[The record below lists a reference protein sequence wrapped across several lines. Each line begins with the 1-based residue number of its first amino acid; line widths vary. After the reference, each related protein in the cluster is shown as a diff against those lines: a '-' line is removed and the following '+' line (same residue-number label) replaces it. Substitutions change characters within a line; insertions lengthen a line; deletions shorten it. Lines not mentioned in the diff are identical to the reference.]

1 MGQRILRKCQSRTG
15 SDPAPANMSRDHQD
29 PVIDHTMLDHP
40 SLETDHPSHGTTR
53 AVIEAVDLDHHLLSR
68 IDLVAGETVI
78 EAARR
83 IFFSTRKQRLNNS
96 NLL

>member
-1 MGQRILRKCQSRTG
+1 
-15 SDPAPANMSRDHQD
+15 MSQDHRD

-40 SLETDHPSHGTTR
+40 SLERDHPSHGTTR

-83 IFFSTRKQRLNNS
+83 IFILDSETEIKQFQLVVNHNICSHHLIEPRCTY
-96 NLL
+96 